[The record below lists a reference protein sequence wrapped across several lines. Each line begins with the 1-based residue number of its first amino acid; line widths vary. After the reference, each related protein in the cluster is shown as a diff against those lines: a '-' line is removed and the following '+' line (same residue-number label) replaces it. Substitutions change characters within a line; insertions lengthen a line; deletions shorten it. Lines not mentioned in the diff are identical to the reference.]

1 MPDITIGRLRGG
13 LCAAWRDPATG
24 RRRRYQLEAR
34 TRADAEAEALRLYRR
49 LNPPP
54 VGQTVAELWEAYQ
67 EERDGR
73 QIATAMRYSGKSL
86 LPHFGAYTP
95 DQITTQMC
103 RGYIA
108 ARRDKGIKDGS
119 IWTELGHLRS
129 VLNWA
134 AKRGRIARAPYIE
147 RPPKPAPKDRWLT
160 HVEIAALLAAATAP
174 HIKLAILLML
184 STAGRVG
191 AILELTWDRVDLD
204 RA

>member
-1 MPDITIGRLRGG
+1 VPDITIGRLRGG

-147 RPPKPAPKDRWLT
+147 RPPKPAPKD
-160 HVEIAALLAAATAP
+160 
-174 HIKLAILLML
+174 
-184 STAGRVG
+184 AG
-191 AILELTWDRVDLD
+191 
-204 RA
+204 